1 MPLNLDMISE
11 CFRIGRYSI
20 TSHGFQE
27 LDNDHIT
34 IIKLETAIGHDS
46 PEIIEDYPDD
56 PRGASCLV
64 LGWFEP
70 DLPIHVCVGISS
82 DMPEI
87 ITAYR
92 PSPLKF
98 HAPEFR
104 RRRR

>member
-1 MPLNLDMISE
+1 MPLNLNMISGR
-11 CFRIGRYSI
+11 FRDGRYSI
-20 TSHGFQE
+20 TKHGYEE
-27 LDNDHIT
+27 LDHDSIT
-34 IIKLETAIGHDS
+34 IEKLETDIGHDS

-70 DLPIHVCVGISS
+70 DLPIHVCVSMS
-82 DMPEI
+82 DDEPEI

-92 PSPLKF
+92 PSSVKF
-98 HAPEFR
+98 YPPDFR